1 MNSSS
6 MKYKVPFSKK
16 KVMEYLSLP
25 YACGP
30 VWAIFKIQLNI
41 KNFIFRNTNIFLF
54 IFKSQY
60 IFSIY

>member
-25 YACGP
+25 YACSP

-54 IFKSQY
+54 IFKS
-60 IFSIY
+60 